1 MISIGANNPANTALM
16 ASPPS
21 EDLVAEAKAAAAAKA
36 LNDATATPLR
46 QTKEPEGVKVTISGA
61 ALLASSA
68 AKKSN
73 SDIEES
79 GLPDNIQQALKMI
92 RKIKEQIAEK
102 QQELQA
108 VMADKSL
115 SPEEARIKISNLQ
128 GALSSLQ
135 ASLVTAQTS
144 LAKTMKGLSGEDALK
159 AVSLAMA

>member
-1 MISIGANNPANTALM
+1 MISISANIPVNTALM
-16 ASPPS
+16 DSPPS
-21 EDLVAEAKAAAAAKA
+21 KDLVAETKAAAAAKA
-36 LNDATATPLR
+36 LKDATATPLR

-61 ALLASSA
+61 ALLAASA

-92 RKIKEQIAEK
+92 RKIKEQIVEK

-128 GALSSLQ
+128 GALSTLQ

-144 LAKTMKGLSGEDALK
+144 LAKSMKGLSGPDALK
-159 AVSLAMA
+159 AGSLAMA